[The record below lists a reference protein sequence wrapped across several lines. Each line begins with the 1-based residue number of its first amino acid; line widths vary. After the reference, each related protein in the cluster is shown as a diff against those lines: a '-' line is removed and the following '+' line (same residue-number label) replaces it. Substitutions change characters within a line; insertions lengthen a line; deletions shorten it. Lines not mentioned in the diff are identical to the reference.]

1 VAAQRG
7 EGGTTMPGPA
17 PKHASVRARRNKTS
31 TAATLSAAR
40 TVEAP
45 QLPAATDWHPM
56 TVAWWRDIWASPM
69 APEFEKSDKHGLFI
83 LATLVNAFW
92 EDPSKELAS
101 EIRLQRQAFGLTPM
115 DRRRLQWEIER
126 VDEAQDR
133 GERRRTSTPK
143 KPPAD
148 PRGGLYAV

>member
-1 VAAQRG
+1 
-7 EGGTTMPGPA
+7 MPGPA

-31 TAATLSAAR
+31 TAATLSAVHN
-40 TVEAP
+40 VEAP
-45 QLPAATDWHPM
+45 ELPDPDAGGWHSL
-56 TVAWWRDIWASPM
+56 TIAWWRDIWASPM

-83 LATLVNAFW
+83 LATLVNEFW
-92 EDPSKELAS
+92 LSPTKDLAA

-133 GERRRTSTPK
+133 GERRRSAAPK
-143 KPPAD
+143 KPPAAD
-148 PRGGLYAV
+148 PRGVLHAV

>member
-1 VAAQRG
+1 
-7 EGGTTMPGPA
+7 MPGPA
-17 PKHASVRARRNKTS
+17 PKHGSVRARRNKSS
-31 TAATLSAAR
+31 TASTLTAVH
-40 TVEAP
+40 TVEMP
-45 QLPAATDWHPM
+45 ELPDADGGWHAL

-83 LATLVNAFW
+83 LALLVNEFW
-92 EDPSKELAS
+92 LSPTKDLAA

-126 VDEAQDR
+126 VDEAQER
-133 GERRRTSTPK
+133 GERRRNAVPAK
-143 KPPAD
+143 APAAD

>member
-1 VAAQRG
+1 
-7 EGGTTMPGPA
+7 MPGPA

-31 TAATLSAAR
+31 TAATLSAVHQ
-40 TVEAP
+40 VEMP
-45 QLPAATDWHPM
+45 ELPEPDAGGWHPL
-56 TVAWWRDIWASPM
+56 TIAWWRDIWASPM

-83 LATLVNAFW
+83 LATLVNEFW
-92 EDPSKELAS
+92 LSPTKDLAA

-133 GERRRTSTPK
+133 GERRREAKPK
-143 KPPAD
+143 PATAADD